1 MKPFNKTLI
10 LITAGLLLTSTFTAA
25 GQQKT
30 AVPKVKSVTVYD
42 EKFDK
47 LVSKKSKESEIVYD
61 AHGNIIEEIEYI
73 NNKVDKHFQY
83 EYDASDNK
91 IKELELDSSGKV
103 TKTSEYK
110 FDKGLRT
117 EKTIYGADGKLRTK
131 KTYVY
136 TTF

>member
-1 MKPFNKTLI
+1 MKLFKSVLLI
-10 LITAGLLLTSTFTAA
+10 VPVALFMMSTNTAT
-25 GQQKT
+25 GQQKP
-30 AVPKVKSVTVYD
+30 AQPKIKSVIVYD
-42 EKFDK
+42 EKYDK
-47 LVSKKSKESEIVYD
+47 LISKKSKESETVYD
-61 AHGNIIEEIEYI
+61 AHGNIIEEIEYV

-83 EYDASDNK
+83 QYDASDNK

-110 FDKGLRT
+110 YDKGLRI
-117 EKTIYGADGKLRTK
+117 EKTIAGADGKVRTK

>member
-1 MKPFNKTLI
+1 MKRFKLI
-10 LITAGLLLTSTFTAA
+10 LLLAPAALFMMNTSNAS
-25 GQQKT
+25 GQQKPSQ
-30 AVPKVKSVTVYD
+30 AKIKSVIVYD

-47 LVSKKSKESEIVYD
+47 LVSKKIRESETVYD
-61 AHGNIIEEIEYI
+61 AHGNIIEEIEYL

-83 EYDASDNK
+83 QYDENDNK

-110 FDKGLRT
+110 YDKGLRI
-117 EKTIYGADGKLRTK
+117 EKTIAGADGKIKTK

>member
-1 MKPFNKTLI
+1 MKPFNKLLI
-10 LITAGLLLTSTFTAA
+10 LVPAALFFMSTFAA
-25 GQQKT
+25 TSQQKP
-30 AVPKVKSVTVYD
+30 APQKIKSVIVYD
-42 EKFDK
+42 EKYDK
-47 LVSKKSKESEIVYD
+47 LISKRTKDSETVYD
-61 AHGNIIEEIEYI
+61 AHGNIIEDIQYI

-83 EYDASDNK
+83 QYDASDNK

-110 FDKGLRT
+110 FDKGLRI
-117 EKTIYGADGKLRTK
+117 EKTIYGADGKLKTK

>member
-1 MKPFNKTLI
+1 MKPFSQTLT
-10 LITAGLLLTSTFTAA
+10 LITAGLLLMSTFTAA
-25 GQQKT
+25 AQQKP
-30 AVPKVKSVTVYD
+30 AVPKVKSVIVYD

-47 LVSKKSKESEIVYD
+47 LVSKKSKESETVYD

-110 FDKGLRT
+110 FDKGLRI

-131 KTYVY
+131 KIYVY

>member
-1 MKPFNKTLI
+1 MLNTPNV
-10 LITAGLLLTSTFTAA
+10 SC
-25 GQQKT
+25 QQKT
-30 AVPKVKSVTVYD
+30 SQQKIKSVIVYD

-47 LVSKKSKESEIVYD
+47 LLTKKSKESETVYD

-83 EYDASDNK
+83 QYDSNDNK

-110 FDKGLRT
+110 YDNGLRT
-117 EKTIYGADGKLRTK
+117 EKTIAGPDGKVRTK

-136 TTF
+136 TKF

>member
-1 MKPFNKTLI
+1 MKPFNKLLI
-10 LITAGLLLTSTFTAA
+10 LVPAALFFMSTFDAT
-25 GQQKT
+25 GQQKP
-30 AVPKVKSVTVYD
+30 APQKIKSVIVYD
-42 EKFDK
+42 EKYDK
-47 LVSKKSKESEIVYD
+47 LISKRTKDSETVYD
-61 AHGNIIEEIEYI
+61 AHGNIIEDIQYI

-83 EYDASDNK
+83 QYDASDNK

-110 FDKGLRT
+110 FDKGLRI
-117 EKTIYGADGKLRTK
+117 EKTIYGADGKLKTK

>member
-1 MKPFNKTLI
+1 MKLFKSI
-10 LITAGLLLTSTFTAA
+10 LFLFPAALFIINTNTAA
-25 GQQKT
+25 GQQKP
-30 AVPKVKSVTVYD
+30 AQPKVKSIVVYD

-47 LVSKKSKESEIVYD
+47 LVSKKSKESETTYD
-61 AHGNIIEEIEYI
+61 AHGNIIEEIDYV

-83 EYDASDNK
+83 QYDASDNK
-91 IKELELDSSGKV
+91 IKELELDASGKV

-110 FDKGLRT
+110 YDKGLRI
-117 EKTIYGADGKLRTK
+117 EKTIAGADGKVRTK

>member
-1 MKPFNKTLI
+1 MM
-10 LITAGLLLTSTFTAA
+10 STNTAA
-25 GQQKT
+25 GQQKP
-30 AVPKVKSVTVYD
+30 VPPKVKSVIVYD

-47 LVSKKSKESEIVYD
+47 LVAKKSKESETVYD

-83 EYDASDNK
+83 QYDASDNK
-91 IKELELDSSGKV
+91 IKEFELDSSGKI

-110 FDKGLRT
+110 YDKGLRI
-117 EKTIYGADGKLRTK
+117 EKTIAGADGKVRTK

>member
-1 MKPFNKTLI
+1 MKLFKSI
-10 LITAGLLLTSTFTAA
+10 LLLFPAALFMMSTNTAA
-25 GQQKT
+25 SQQKP
-30 AVPKVKSVTVYD
+30 VQPKVKSVIVYD

-47 LVSKKSKESEIVYD
+47 LVAKKSKESETVYD

-83 EYDASDNK
+83 QYDASDNK
-91 IKELELDSSGKV
+91 IKEFELDSSGKI

-110 FDKGLRT
+110 YDKGLRI
-117 EKTIYGADGKLRTK
+117 EKTIAGADGKVRTK

>member
-1 MKPFNKTLI
+1 M
-10 LITAGLLLTSTFTAA
+10 STFTAA
-25 GQQKT
+25 GQQKP
-30 AVPKVKSVTVYD
+30 AVPKVKSVTVYE
-42 EKFDK
+42 EKYDK
-47 LVSKKSKESEIVYD
+47 LVSRKSKESEIVYD

-73 NNKVDKHFQY
+73 NNKVDKHFKY

>member
-1 MKPFNKTLI
+1 MKRFKLI
-10 LITAGLLLTSTFTAA
+10 LILAPAALFMMNTSVLS
-25 GQQKT
+25 GQQKPT
-30 AVPKVKSVTVYD
+30 QQKIKSVTVYD

-47 LVSKKSKESEIVYD
+47 LVAKKSKESEIVYD
-61 AHGNIIEEIEYI
+61 THGNITEEIEYI
-73 NNKVDKHFQY
+73 NNKISKHFQY
-83 EYDASDNK
+83 QYDANDNK

-110 FDKGLRT
+110 YDKGLRI
-117 EKTIYGADGKLRTK
+117 EKTIAGPDGKVRTK

>member
-1 MKPFNKTLI
+1 MKLFKSI
-10 LITAGLLLTSTFTAA
+10 LLLFPAALFMMSANTAA
-25 GQQKT
+25 GQLKPVQ
-30 AVPKVKSVTVYD
+30 PKVKSITVYD

-47 LVSKKSKESEIVYD
+47 LVAKKSKESETVYD
-61 AHGNIIEEIEYI
+61 THGNIIEEIEYI

-83 EYDASDNK
+83 QYDASDNK
-91 IKELELDSSGKV
+91 IKEFELDSSGKI

-110 FDKGLRT
+110 YDKGLRI
-117 EKTIYGADGKLRTK
+117 EKTIAGADGKVRTK

>member
-1 MKPFNKTLI
+1 MKTFNKLLI
-10 LITAGLLLTSTFTAA
+10 LVPAALFLMSTFSAI
-25 GQQKT
+25 GQQKP
-30 AVPKVKSVTVYD
+30 ALPKVKSIIVYD

-47 LVSKKSKESEIVYD
+47 LVSKKSKDSETVYD
-61 AHGNIIEEIEYI
+61 AHGNIIEEIQYV
-73 NNKVDKHFQY
+73 NNKVDTHFQY
-83 EYDASDNK
+83 QYDASDNK

-110 FDKGLRT
+110 YDKGLRI
-117 EKTIYGADGKLRTK
+117 EKTIAGADGKIKTK

>member
-1 MKPFNKTLI
+1 MRPFKI
-10 LITAGLLLTSTFTAA
+10 SLLLVPAALLMMSTYTAS
-25 GQQKT
+25 GQQKP
-30 AVPKVKSVTVYD
+30 ALPKVKSVTVYD

-47 LVSKKSKESEIVYD
+47 LVAKKNKESEIVYD

-83 EYDASDNK
+83 QYDASDNK
-91 IKELELDSSGKV
+91 IKEFELDSSGKI

-110 FDKGLRT
+110 YDKGLRI
-117 EKTIYGADGKLRTK
+117 EKTIAGADGKVRTK

>member
-1 MKPFNKTLI
+1 MKPFNLTLI
-10 LITAGLLLTSTFTAA
+10 LITASLLLMSTFTAA
-25 GQQKT
+25 GQQKP

-42 EKFDK
+42 EKYDK
-47 LVSKKSKESEIVYD
+47 LVSRKSKESEIVYD

-73 NNKVDKHFQY
+73 NNKVDKHFKY